1 MTKEEP
7 IFIFSEDVEVTTDEI
22 AGFEIAVKGNLTV
35 ALDLIISNELKKE
48 GFAREFINRIQNIR
62 KETGFEL
69 TDKILLIIE
78 EKAAVKD
85 IITQFNEYICAEIL
99 AEKIKFLPKVSEGTE
114 IDVNND
120 TFTVN
125 ITKKST

>member
-1 MTKEEP
+1 
-7 IFIFSEDVEVTTDEI
+7 
-22 AGFEIAVKGNLTV
+22 
-35 ALDLIISNELKKE
+35 
-48 GFAREFINRIQNIR
+48 
-62 KETGFEL
+62 
-69 TDKILLIIE
+69 
-78 EKAAVKD
+78 VKD
-85 IITQFNEYICAEIL
+85 IITEFNEYICAEIL